1 MLLTRPNH
9 LIVQRRDRPEFSLD
23 DLLQGGAGVLA
34 VAEWVALA
42 PHLSREVLVDLAD
55 LAVLDAMPA
64 QAVERATLED
74 RFTAE
79 RIARLVDEGLLIGD
93 HAEHAQLRACDQAL
107 RDTAWW
113 TPAAVAHA
121 FGRWQGMDIAANE
134 ARDGKRTLGQLIA
147 LNGPPPAETI
157 QLRPRESW
165 QPLAR
170 PEATPL
176 DTLMAARSTCRNFD
190 RAQGVCLH
198 DLGQMLHRV
207 FGAQARQAL
216 SPEASILK
224 KNSPSGGGLHPIEA
238 YLLVQ
243 RVAGL
248 PPGLY
253 HYQCV
258 EHALEPLQLLEP
270 AQLAGCA
277 HDLVAGQ
284 RWFADAPVLVLMAA
298 RFQRTF
304 WKYRNHAKAWRVVQL
319 DAGHLSQTFYLSA
332 TEQGHGAFI
341 TGAINDRCA
350 ETLFELDGLSTGA
363 IAVCGFGPRGGDHE
377 FAEFDPLGKAAR

>member
-1 MLLTRPNH
+1 MLLSRPIH
-9 LIVQRRDRPEFSLD
+9 LVVQRRDRPEFSLD

-55 LAVLDAMPA
+55 LEVLDAMPA
-64 QAVERATLED
+64 QAIPRAMLEA
-74 RFTAE
+74 RFPSD
-79 RIARLVDEGLLIGD
+79 RIARLVHEGLLIGD
-93 HAEHAQLRACDQAL
+93 HAEHQMLRARDRAL

-113 TPAAVAHA
+113 TPAVVAHA
-121 FGRWQGMDIAANE
+121 FGRWEGMDIAANE
-134 ARDGKRTLGQLIA
+134 ARDGKRTLDQLVA
-147 LNGPPPAETI
+147 LNGPPPAETVE
-157 QLRPRESW
+157 LRARESW
-165 QPLAR
+165 QSLAR
-170 PEATPL
+170 PEATAL
-176 DTLMAARSTCRNFD
+176 DSLLAARSTCRNFD
-190 RAQGVCLH
+190 RARSVALD

-248 PPGLY
+248 PSGLY

-270 AQLAGCA
+270 AQIARCA

-332 TEQGHGAFI
+332 TEQGYGAFI

-363 IAVCGFGPRGGDHE
+363 IAVCGFGPRSGDHE
-377 FAEFDPLGKAAR
+377 FAEFDPLGKAKR

>member
-1 MLLTRPNH
+1 MFLTRPNH
-9 LIVQRRDRPEFSLD
+9 LLLQRRDRPEFSLN

-34 VAEWVALA
+34 VSEWVALA
-42 PHLSREVLVDLAD
+42 PHLSREVLLDLAD
-55 LAVLDAMPA
+55 LEVLDAMPA
-64 QAVERATLED
+64 HAIPRETLED
-74 RFTAE
+74 RFPTE

-93 HAEHAQLRACDQAL
+93 HPEHAVLRERDQAL
-107 RDTAWW
+107 RETAWW

-121 FGRWQGMDIAANE
+121 FGRWEGMDIAANE
-134 ARDGKRTLGQLIA
+134 ARDGKRTLAQLIA
-147 LNGPPPAETI
+147 LNGPPPAETVE
-157 QLRPRESW
+157 LRARESW
-165 QPLAR
+165 LSLAR
-170 PEATPL
+170 PEATAL
-176 DTLMAARSTCRNFD
+176 DGLLAARSTCRNFD
-190 RAQGVCLH
+190 RAQSVPMD

-248 PPGLY
+248 PSGVY

-258 EHALEPLQLLEP
+258 EHALEPLKLMESE
-270 AQLAGCA
+270 QLAHCA

-284 RWFADAPVLVLMAA
+284 RWFADAHVLVLMAA
-298 RFQRTF
+298 RFHRTF

-319 DAGHLSQTFYLSA
+319 DAGHLSQSFYLSA
-332 TEQGHGAFI
+332 TEQGYGAFI

-363 IAVCGFGPRGGDHE
+363 IAVCGFGPRSGGNE
-377 FAEFDPLGKAAR
+377 WAEFDPLGKAGR